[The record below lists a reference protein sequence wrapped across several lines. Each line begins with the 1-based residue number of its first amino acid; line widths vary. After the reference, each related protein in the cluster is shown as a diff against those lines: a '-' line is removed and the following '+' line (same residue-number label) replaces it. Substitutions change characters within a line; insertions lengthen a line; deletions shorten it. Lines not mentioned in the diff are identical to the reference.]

1 MFVSHELADL
11 LSLPRG
17 EMVPRPDIVRLVWSH
32 ITNNNLQDQEDRRYV
47 LPDDRL
53 ATVVTHDRFRGITIT
68 RLLDDM
74 GHTRYNHE
82 REIVEELVGNEDDM
96 EVDSGQEE
104 EEVGIGRAMVEVAGG
119 GRLEVEVRAVGNED
133 VLEDD
138 NMQEDEDAGVGRVMV
153 EVAGCGILEVRVESV
168 DEQDSDMEQDDQRMV
183 KDQNDDGGRKK
194 TE

>member
-32 ITNNNLQDQEDRRYV
+32 ITNNNLQDQEDRRYI

-82 REIVEELVGNEDDM
+82 REIVEELVGNEDNMAD
-96 EVDSGQEE
+96 DSGLEE
-104 EEVGIGRAMVEVAGG
+104 EGEVGVGRAMVEVAGG
-119 GRLEVEVRAVGNED
+119 GRLEVEVRAVNNED

-138 NMQEDEDAGVGRVMV
+138 NMQEDEDAGVGKVMV
-153 EVAGCGILEVRVESV
+153 EVAGGGRLEVEVRLE
-168 DEQDSDMEQDDQRMV
+168 
-183 KDQNDDGGRKK
+183 N
-194 TE
+194 

>member
-1 MFVSHELADL
+1 MNKRNLEGLFRPMFISHELADL

-53 ATVVTHDRFRGITIT
+53 AAVVTHDRFRGITIT

-82 REIVEELVGNEDDM
+82 REIEELVGNEDDM

-104 EEVGIGRAMVEVAGG
+104 EEVGVGRAMVEVAGCG
-119 GRLEVEVRAVGNED
+119 TLEVLVERVDGLDQDDEEIAVEENAVGDPED
-133 VLEDD
+133 
-138 NMQEDEDAGVGRVMV
+138 NV
-153 EVAGCGILEVRVESV
+153 EG
-168 DEQDSDMEQDDQRMV
+168 
-183 KDQNDDGGRKK
+183 
-194 TE
+194 

>member
-47 LPDDRL
+47 LPDEKL

-74 GHTRYNHE
+74 GHTRYNHD
-82 REIVEELVGNEDDM
+82 REIEELVGNEDDM
-96 EVDSGQEE
+96 EVGSGQEE
-104 EEVGIGRAMVEVAGG
+104 EVGVGRAMLEVAGG
-119 GRLEVEVRAVGNED
+119 GRLEVEVRAVSNED

-183 KDQNDDGGRKK
+183 EDQNDDGVEKRLSK
-194 TE
+194 

>member
-32 ITNNNLQDQEDRRYV
+32 ITNNNLQDQEDRRYI
-47 LPDDRL
+47 LPDERL

-82 REIVEELVGNEDDM
+82 GEIEELVGNEDDM

-104 EEVGIGRAMVEVAGG
+104 EEVGVGRAMVEVAGG
-119 GRLEVEVRAVGNED
+119 GRLEVEVRAVDNGD
-133 VLEDD
+133 VQKDD
-138 NMQEDEDAGVGRVMV
+138 NMQEDEDAGVAHLFNLLLNTRN
-153 EVAGCGILEVRVESV
+153 
-168 DEQDSDMEQDDQRMV
+168 QR
-183 KDQNDDGGRKK
+183 NYFYCFSEGK
-194 TE
+194 TGH